1 LNSRP
6 PGNSPIIQW
15 PPRVG
20 GAGLS
25 PEQLIQLSA
34 HVQGCWR
41 RRLTGV
47 FRLSVPV
54 FSNDPTSDDTQQA
67 TRRLAPGSRS
77 CSWSLPGGPTAPR
90 AQARARPPARHSAHN
105 GPCAPQRAAR
115 SVRCPWRPRAQDRPQ
130 RARAAPPPAAT
141 AASACIKTGQ
151 GHTTGTRGRDKG
163 TTGAAQGHPAPN
175 LPNRPPPRTAYREPS
190 PEPTGRQPA
199 RHDAARQHRRGQH
212 AEEGDEHEPQQRQ
225 RQAERASPA
234 PSTFT
239 DLHLEVLGLL

>member
-1 LNSRP
+1 MVVAP
-6 PGNSPIIQW
+6 PT
-15 PPRVG
+15 PRVG

-25 PEQLIQLSA
+25 PEQLIELSA

-47 FRLSVPV
+47 FRLSAPRVP
-54 FSNDPTSDDTQQA
+54 NHPTSDDPQQA

-77 CSWSLPGGPTAPR
+77 CSLSLPCGPTAPL
-90 AQARARPPARHSAHN
+90 AQARARPPPRHSAHN

-175 LPNRPPPRTAYREPS
+175 LPNLPPPRTAYREPS
-190 PEPTGRQPA
+190 RNLPAGSQPA
-199 RHDAARQHRRGQH
+199 TTPPDSTAA
-212 AEEGDEHEPQQRQ
+212 D
-225 RQAERASPA
+225 
-234 PSTFT
+234 STPRKAT
-239 DLHLEVLGLL
+239 STSLSG